1 MRKYIAYPFLYDDPK
16 DLKCDFEI
24 LTDEVSSMIG
34 LLRGFVKDEALRDEL
49 EKVCEIVYHLN
60 PTLRTFLSLNEEDL
74 NWINERYMFYKNEY
88 KDLVKK
94 FVIPQ
99 GGVCACYAHV
109 IRSKCKAVVR
119 MIYRHKENGHEVP
132 NLLFNFFNLLSGY
145 FFSLAIKFNHDEG
158 ICEKEFISKNY
169 S

>member
-1 MRKYIAYPFLYDDPK
+1 MKKYIAYPFLYDDPM

-34 LLRGFVKDEALRDEL
+34 LLRGFVKDESLKDEL

-74 NWINERYMFYKNEY
+74 NWINERYNFYKNEC

-94 FVIPQ
+94 FVIP
-99 GGVCACYAHV
+99 
-109 IRSKCKAVVR
+109 
-119 MIYRHKENGHEVP
+119 
-132 NLLFNFFNLLSGY
+132 
-145 FFSLAIKFNHDEG
+145 
-158 ICEKEFISKNY
+158 
-169 S
+169 